1 MQTTL
6 TRPVAGAADGRA
18 PSPAHGTNGPVRRRS
33 GPECTMSQ
41 THAVL
46 SLTTVRRNDCA
57 LEELCGA
64 DTCAGQLYIFRI
76 QRRTRTRGG
85 DGRKGG
91 MEIEARVARR
101 AS

>member
-1 MQTTL
+1 
-6 TRPVAGAADGRA
+6 
-18 PSPAHGTNGPVRRRS
+18 
-33 GPECTMSQ
+33 MSQ

-91 MEIEARVARR
+91 MEIEARVASRGEGSALTIAKAAPIQR
-101 AS
+101 GKKTKIVGFPITRDLTRT